1 MTLGLGSPAP
11 SSAIGELSD
20 LSSGRLP
27 AYPLRPEGFYLSL
40 LFPQNLRFCSVGEKG
55 PGRLY
60 AFSVSTPL
68 FQACTPQGWFAPIH
82 CPAPSLSHESPVE
95 VCGGEPVSG
104 LDVNTPCMCGSQVFF
119 TSPPHSASSHLLKLV
134 AQFFIPTCKH
144 SASLPCFAKGEPCS
158 LAVFLGGRVCLSFA
172 FRLVVYSLV

>member
-20 LSSGRLP
+20 LSSGWFP
-27 AYPLRPEGFYLSL
+27 AYPPRPEGFYLSL

-60 AFSVSTPL
+60 AFLCQLPSSRPAHLKDGLLPSTALPPVFL
-68 FQACTPQGWFAPIH
+68 MKAPWRF
-82 CPAPSLSHESPVE
+82 VE
-95 VCGGEPVSG
+95 ENLSG
-104 LDVNTPCMCGSQVFF
+104 LDVNTPYMCGSQVFF
-119 TSPPHSASSHLLKLV
+119 TSPPHSASSHLLKLIT
-134 AQFFIPTCKH
+134 QFFIPTCKH